1 MSDENATP
9 ETGQTDPAAT
19 PPEAAAVPPTEA
31 PPAAAPKPGENAT
44 GGEKA
49 QADTPPA
56 AYALDFGVYGENV
69 DAGEAAFLSKIAQE
83 SGADAAAASKL
94 VQDLTLWGQV
104 KHEQQ
109 VQAWE
114 EASRNDPDFG
124 GEKLNEN
131 LAIANRAL
139 EAYDPQGEIRAMLAE
154 TGYGNHP
161 ALVRFMLAIGR
172 DLSPDRMVSGG
183 HNSGGDARAQ
193 FPNPPGLN
201 P

>member
-9 ETGQTDPAAT
+9 DSGQTNPAAP
-19 PPEAAAVPPTEA
+19 PPEAAATPPTAA
-31 PPAAAPKPGENAT
+31 PPAPAQPETNAT
-44 GGEKA
+44 GGEEAKA
-49 QADTPPA
+49 ETPPEP
-56 AYALDFGVYGENV
+56 YALDFGVYGENV
-69 DAGEAAFLSKIAQE
+69 DAGEAAFLSKIAQD

-104 KHEQQ
+104 KHDHQ

-139 EAYDPQGEIRAMLAE
+139 EAYDPQGEIRAMLTE

-172 DLSPDRMVSGG
+172 DLAPDRMVGGG

-193 FPNPPGLN
+193 FPNTPGLN

>member
-9 ETGQTDPAAT
+9 DSGQTDPAAT

-31 PPAAAPKPGENAT
+31 PPAAAPQPETNAT
-44 GGEKA
+44 GGEEA

-56 AYALDFGVYGENV
+56 AYALDLGVYGENV
-69 DAGEAAFLSKIAQE
+69 DAGEAAFLSKIAQD

-104 KHEQQ
+104 KHDHQ

-124 GEKLNEN
+124 GEKLQEN
-131 LAIANRAL
+131 LAIANRVL
-139 EAYDPQGEIRAMLAE
+139 EAYDPNGAIRAMLTE

-161 ALVRFMLAIGR
+161 DLIRFMVAIGR
-172 DLSPDRMVSGG
+172 DLSPDRMVGGGVASGL
-183 HNSGGDARAQ
+183 DARAF
-193 FPNPPGLN
+193 FPNSNMN

>member
-9 ETGQTDPAAT
+9 DSGQTDPAAT
-19 PPEAAAVPPTEA
+19 PPEAAAA
-31 PPAAAPKPGENAT
+31 PPAAAPPAPAQPETNAT

-49 QADTPPA
+49 QADTPPE
-56 AYALDFGVYGENV
+56 AYALDLGIFGENV
-69 DAGEAAFLSKIAQE
+69 DAGEAAFLSQIAQE

-109 VQAWE
+109 VEAWE
-114 EASRNDPDFG
+114 AASRNDPDFG
-124 GEKLNEN
+124 GDKLGEN

-139 EAYDPQGEIRAMLAE
+139 EAYDPQGEIRAMLNE

-161 ALVRFMLAIGR
+161 ALIRFFIAIGR
-172 DLSPDRMVSGG
+172 DLSPDRMVSAGAAG
-183 HNSGGDARAQ
+183 GGDARTL
-193 FPNPPGLN
+193 FPNTPGLN

>member
-1 MSDENATP
+1 MSEENAMP
-9 ETGQTDPAAT
+9 ETGQTNPAAP

-31 PPAAAPKPGENAT
+31 PPAAAPQPEENAT
-44 GGEKA
+44 GGEEAK
-49 QADTPPA
+49 ADTPPEP
-56 AYALDFGVYGENV
+56 YALDFGVYGENV
-69 DAGEAAFLSKIAQE
+69 DAGEAAFLSKIAQD

-124 GEKLNEN
+124 GEKLQEN

-139 EAYDPQGEIRAMLAE
+139 EAYDPQGEIRAMLTE

-161 ALVRFMLAIGR
+161 DLIRFMLAIGR
-172 DLSPDRMVSGG
+172 DLAPDRMVSA
-183 HNSGGDARAQ
+183 SGASGLDARAF
-193 FPNPPGLN
+193 FPNSNMN

>member
-1 MSDENATP
+1 MSEENAMP
-9 ETGQTDPAAT
+9 DSGQTNPAAN

-31 PPAAAPKPGENAT
+31 PPAAAQPETNAT
-44 GGEKA
+44 GGEEAK
-49 QADTPPA
+49 ADTPPA
-56 AYALDFGVYGENV
+56 AYALDLGVYGDNV
-69 DAGEAAFLSKIAQE
+69 DAGEAAFLSKIAQD

-94 VQDLTLWGQV
+94 VQDLTLYGQV

-124 GEKLNEN
+124 GEKLQEN

-139 EAYDPQGEIRAMLAE
+139 EAYDPNGTIRAMLTE

-161 ALVRFMLAIGR
+161 DLIRFMLAIGR
-172 DLSPDRMVSGG
+172 DLAPDRMVGGG
-183 HNSGGDARAQ
+183 HNSGGDARTL
-193 FPNPPGLN
+193 FPNTPGLN

>member
-1 MSDENATP
+1 MSEENAMP
-9 ETGQTDPAAT
+9 ETGQTNPAAP

-31 PPAAAPKPGENAT
+31 PPAAAPQPEENAT
-44 GGEKA
+44 GGEEAK
-49 QADTPPA
+49 ADTPPA

-69 DAGEAAFLSKIAQE
+69 DAGEAAFLSKIAQD
-83 SGADAAAASKL
+83 SGADAASASKL

-131 LAIANRAL
+131 LAIANRVF
-139 EAYDPQGEIRAMLAE
+139 EAYDPNGTIRAMLAE

-161 ALVRFMLAIGR
+161 DLIRFMLAIGR
-172 DLSPDRMVSGG
+172 DLAPDRMVSA
-183 HNSGGDARAQ
+183 SGASGLDARAF
-193 FPNPPGLN
+193 FPNSNMN

>member
-1 MSDENATP
+1 MSEENAMP

-19 PPEAAAVPPTEA
+19 PPDVAAPPSTEAAPPPTQPET
-31 PPAAAPKPGENAT
+31 NAT

-49 QADTPPA
+49 QADTPPEP
-56 AYALDFGVYGENV
+56 YALDFGVYGENV
-69 DAGEAAFLSKIAQE
+69 DAGEAQFLSQIAQE
-83 SGADAAAASKL
+83 SGADAAVASKL

-124 GEKLNEN
+124 GEKLQEN

-161 ALVRFMLAIGR
+161 ALVRFFLAIGR
-172 DLSPDRMVSGG
+172 DLSPDRMVGGG

-193 FPNPPGLN
+193 FPNTPGLN

>member
-1 MSDENATP
+1 MNDENATP
-9 ETGQTDPAAT
+9 ETGQTNPAAT

-31 PPAAAPKPGENAT
+31 PPAAAPQPEENAT

-49 QADTPPA
+49 QADTPPEP
-56 AYALDFGVYGENV
+56 YALDFGVYGENV
-69 DAGEAAFLSKIAQE
+69 DAGEAQFLSQIAQE
-83 SGADAAAASKL
+83 SGADAVAASKL

-124 GEKLNEN
+124 GEKLQEN

-161 ALVRFMLAIGR
+161 ALVRFFLAIGR
-172 DLSPDRMVSGG
+172 DLSPDRMVGAGG
-183 HNSGGDARAQ
+183 AGGFDARAF
-193 FPNPPGLN
+193 FPNSNMN

>member
-1 MSDENATP
+1 MSEEMPDS
-9 ETGQTDPAAT
+9 GQTEAAAT
-19 PPEAAAVPPTEA
+19 PPDVAAPPPTETA
-31 PPAAAPKPGENAT
+31 PPPTQPETNAT

-49 QADTPPA
+49 QADTPPEP
-56 AYALDFGVYGENV
+56 YALDFGVYGENV
-69 DAGEAAFLSKIAQE
+69 DAGEAQFLSQIAQE

-104 KHEQQ
+104 KHGQQ
-109 VQAWE
+109 VKAWE

-124 GEKLNEN
+124 GEKLQEN

-161 ALVRFMLAIGR
+161 ALVRFFLAIGR
-172 DLSPDRMVSGG
+172 DLSSDRMVGG
-183 HNSGGDARAQ
+183 GRGVNNPNGVDLDAFYPNS
-193 FPNPPGLN
+193 
-201 P
+201 

>member
-9 ETGQTDPAAT
+9 ETGQTEAAT
-19 PPEAAAVPPTEA
+19 PPEAAAVPPTEPTA
-31 PPAAAPKPGENAT
+31 PPAAAPQPDTNAT

-69 DAGEAAFLSKIAQE
+69 DAGEAQFLSKIAQE
-83 SGADAAAASKL
+83 SGADAASASKL
-94 VQDLTLWGQV
+94 VQNLTLWGQV
-104 KHEQQ
+104 KHDLQ
-109 VQAWE
+109 VQDWE
-114 EASRNDPDFG
+114 AASRADPDFG
-124 GEKLNEN
+124 GEKLQEN

-161 ALVRFMLAIGR
+161 ALVRFMVAIGR
-172 DLSPDRMVSGG
+172 DLAPDRMVGG
-183 HNSGGDARAQ
+183 GRGANNGVNLDAFYPNS
-193 FPNPPGLN
+193 
-201 P
+201 

>member
-1 MSDENATP
+1 MSEENAMP
-9 ETGQTDPAAT
+9 ETGQTEAAAT
-19 PPEAAAVPPTEA
+19 PPEAA
-31 PPAAAPKPGENAT
+31 PPAPAQPEPNAA

-56 AYALDFGVYGENV
+56 AYALDLGVFGENV
-69 DAGEAAFLSKIAQE
+69 DAGEAAFLSQIAQE

-114 EASRNDPDFG
+114 DASRNDPDFG
-124 GEKLNEN
+124 GEKLQEN
-131 LAIANRAL
+131 LAIASRAL
-139 EAYDPQGEIRAMLAE
+139 EAYDPQGEIRAMLEE

-161 ALVRFMLAIGR
+161 ALVRFFIAIGR

-183 HNSGGDARAQ
+183 VAGGSDARTL
-193 FPNPPGLN
+193 FPNTPGLN

>member
-1 MSDENATP
+1 MSEENAMP
-9 ETGQTDPAAT
+9 ETGQTNPAAP
-19 PPEAAAVPPTEA
+19 PPEAAATPPTAA
-31 PPAAAPKPGENAT
+31 PPAPAQPETNAT
-44 GGEKA
+44 GGEEAKV
-49 QADTPPA
+49 DTPPA
-56 AYALDFGVYGENV
+56 AYALDFGVYGDNV

-94 VQDLTLWGQV
+94 VQDLTLYGQV

-114 EASRNDPDFG
+114 EASRADPEFG
-124 GEKLNEN
+124 GEKLQEN

-139 EAYDPQGEIRAMLAE
+139 EAYDPNGTIRAMLAE

-161 ALVRFMLAIGR
+161 DLIRFMLAIGR
-172 DLSPDRMVSGG
+172 DLAPDRMVSGG

-193 FPNPPGLN
+193 FPNTPGLN

>member
-9 ETGQTDPAAT
+9 DSGQTNPAAN

-31 PPAAAPKPGENAT
+31 PPAPAQPETNAT

-69 DAGEAAFLSKIAQE
+69 DAGEAQFLSKIAQE
-83 SGADAAAASKL
+83 SGADAASASKL
-94 VQDLTLWGQV
+94 VQDLTLYGQV
-104 KHEQQ
+104 KHDLQ
-109 VQAWE
+109 VEAWE
-114 EASRNDPDFG
+114 AASRNDPDFG
-124 GEKLNEN
+124 GEKLGES
-131 LAIANRAL
+131 LATANRVF
-139 EAYDPQGEIRAMLAE
+139 EAYDPQGTIRAMLTE

-161 ALVRFMLAIGR
+161 DLIRFMVAIGR
-172 DLSPDRMVSGG
+172 DLAPDRMVSA
-183 HNSGGDARAQ
+183 SGASGLDARAF
-193 FPNPPGLN
+193 FPNSNMN